1 MGKETCQEGKM
12 KAHIFYQTAV
22 PRYLRRTGLFKAA
35 LVKGLKHFAR
45 KNLEV
50 NVIFVSEEEILR
62 VNKTFLNHHYV
73 TDVIS
78 FNHELPPVLPP
89 GEPWAFGDIFVCYSV
104 AHKNAAQFGHTILQ
118 EMMMY
123 VTHGALHLSG
133 MDDHDPN
140 DRAEMDRQ
148 AEKII
153 ATVLKTT
160 K

>member
-1 MGKETCQEGKM
+1 MIS
-12 KAHIFYQTAV
+12 HIFYNTDI
-22 PRYLRRTGLFKAA
+22 PKYLRKTGIFKAC
-35 LVKGLKHFAR
+35 LERGLKQFA
-45 KNLEV
+45 KQNIEV
-50 NVIFVSEEEILR
+50 NIIFVDETEILR
-62 VNKTFLNHHYV
+62 VNEEFLDHHYI

-78 FNHELPPVLPP
+78 FNNERPPFDT
-89 GEPWAFGDIFVCYSV
+89 GEPWEFGDIFVCYHV
-104 AHKNAAQFGHTILQ
+104 ARQNAKTFGHTALQ

-133 MDDHDPN
+133 MDDHAPE

-153 ATVLKTT
+153 SAVLK

>member
-1 MGKETCQEGKM
+1 MGQKTYRNNQM
-12 KAHIFYQTAV
+12 ISHIFYNTDI
-22 PRYLRRTGLFKAA
+22 PKYLRKTGIFKAC
-35 LVKGLKHFAR
+35 LERGLKQFA
-45 KNLEV
+45 KQNIEV
-50 NVIFVSEEEILR
+50 NVIFVDETEILR
-62 VNKTFLNHHYV
+62 VNEEFLDHHYI

-78 FNHELPPVLPP
+78 FNNERPPFDT
-89 GEPWAFGDIFVCYSV
+89 GEPWEFGDIFVCYQV
-104 AHKNAAQFGHTILQ
+104 ARQNAKTFGHTALQ

-133 MDDHDPN
+133 MDDHAPE

-153 ATVLKTT
+153 SAVLK

>member
-1 MGKETCQEGKM
+1 MIS
-12 KAHIFYQTAV
+12 HIFYNTDI
-22 PRYLRRTGLFKAA
+22 PKYLRKTGIFKAC
-35 LVKGLKHFAR
+35 LERGLKHFA
-45 KNLEV
+45 KQNIEV
-50 NVIFVSEEEILR
+50 NVIFVDEKEILR
-62 VNKTFLNHHYV
+62 VNKEFLDHHYI

-78 FNHELPPVLPP
+78 FNNERPPVDTE
-89 GEPWAFGDIFVCYSV
+89 EPWEFGDIFVCYQV
-104 AHKNAAQFGHTILQ
+104 ARQNAKNFGHTALQ

-133 MDDHDPN
+133 MDDHAPE

-153 ATVLKTT
+153 SAVLK

>member
-1 MGKETCQEGKM
+1 MI
-12 KAHIFYQTAV
+12 ARIFYNTSV
-22 PRYLRRTGLFKAA
+22 PRYLHRTRLFQQA
-35 LVKGLKHFAR
+35 LQKGLKNFAR
-45 KNLEV
+45 QNIEV
-50 NVIFVSEEEILR
+50 NVIFVGEKEIHR
-62 VNKTFLNHHYV
+62 VNKTFLGHDYV

-78 FNHELPPVLPP
+78 FNHARPPVLPP
-89 GEPWAFGDIFVCYSV
+89 GEPWAFGDIFVCYQV
-104 AHKNAAQFGHTILQ
+104 ARKNAKRFNHTFLQ

-133 MDDHDPN
+133 MDDHDPH

-153 ATVLKTT
+153 ATVLK

>member
-1 MGKETCQEGKM
+1 MLANIIYNTN
-12 KAHIFYQTAV
+12 V
-22 PRYLRRTGLFKAA
+22 PKYLRRTGFFKCA
-35 LVKGLKHFAR
+35 LAKGLKTFAR
-45 KNLEV
+45 KNIEV
-50 NVIFVSEEEILR
+50 NVIFVDEKEILR
-62 VNKTFLNHHYV
+62 VNQAFLGHNYV

-78 FNHELPPVLPP
+78 FNHAKPPFDT

-104 AHKNAAQFGHTILQ
+104 ARKNAPAFHHTILQ

-133 MDDHDPN
+133 MDDHSPS

-153 ATVLKTT
+153 AQVLK
-160 K
+160 

>member
-1 MGKETCQEGKM
+1 MN
-12 KAHIFYQTAV
+12 AHIFYQTDV
-22 PRYLRRTGLFKAA
+22 PRYLRRTGLFKQA
-35 LVKGLKHFAR
+35 LQKGLKNFAR
-45 KNLEV
+45 QNMEV
-50 NVIFVSEEEILR
+50 NVIFVDEKEILR
-62 VNKTFLNHHYV
+62 VNKEFLGHNYV

-78 FNHELPPVLPP
+78 FNHARPPVLPP
-89 GEPWAFGDIFVCYSV
+89 GEPWAFGDIFVCYQV
-104 AHKNAAQFGHTILQ
+104 ARKNAKNFNHTILQ

-133 MDDHDPN
+133 MDDHAPQ

-153 ATVLKTT
+153 VAILK

>member
-1 MGKETCQEGKM
+1 MQ
-12 KAHIFYQTAV
+12 AHIFYQTDV
-22 PRYLRRTGLFKAA
+22 PRYLRRTGVFKAA
-35 LVKGLKHFAR
+35 LQKGLKHFAR
-45 KNLEV
+45 QPIEV
-50 NVIFVSEEEILR
+50 NVIFVDEKEILR
-62 VNKTFLNHHYV
+62 VNKEFLGHRYV

-78 FNHELPPVLPP
+78 FNHARPPVLPP
-89 GEPWAFGDIFVCYSV
+89 DEPWAFGDIFVCYPV
-104 AHKNAAQFGHTILQ
+104 ARQNAPKFNHTILQ

-133 MDDHDPN
+133 MDDHAPQ

-153 ATVLKTT
+153 AGVLK

>member
-1 MGKETCQEGKM
+1 MIS
-12 KAHIFYQTAV
+12 HIFYNTDI
-22 PRYLRRTGLFKAA
+22 PKYLRKTGIFKAC
-35 LVKGLKHFAR
+35 LERGLKQFA
-45 KNLEV
+45 KQNIEV
-50 NVIFVSEEEILR
+50 NVIFVDETEILR
-62 VNKTFLNHHYV
+62 VNEDFLDHHYI

-78 FNHELPPVLPP
+78 FNNERPPFDT
-89 GEPWAFGDIFVCYSV
+89 GEPWEFGDIFVCYQV
-104 AHKNAAQFGHTILQ
+104 ARQNAKNFGHTALQ

-133 MDDHDPN
+133 MDDHAPE

-153 ATVLKTT
+153 SAVLK

>member
-1 MGKETCQEGKM
+1 MIS
-12 KAHIFYQTAV
+12 HIFYNTDI
-22 PRYLRRTGLFKAA
+22 PKHLRKTGIFKAC
-35 LVKGLKHFAR
+35 LERGLKHFA
-45 KNLEV
+45 KQNIEV
-50 NVIFVSEEEILR
+50 NVIFVDEKEILR
-62 VNKTFLNHHYV
+62 VNKEFLDHHYI

-78 FNHELPPVLPP
+78 FNNERPPFDT
-89 GEPWAFGDIFVCYSV
+89 GEPWAFGDIFVCYQV
-104 AHKNAAQFGHTILQ
+104 ARQNAKNFGHTALQ

-133 MDDHDPN
+133 MDDHEPE

-153 ATVLKTT
+153 SAVLK

>member
-1 MGKETCQEGKM
+1 MIS
-12 KAHIFYQTAV
+12 HIFYNTDI
-22 PRYLRRTGLFKAA
+22 PKYLRKTGIFKAC
-35 LVKGLKHFAR
+35 LERGLKQFA
-45 KNLEV
+45 KQNIEV
-50 NVIFVSEEEILR
+50 NVIFVDETEILH
-62 VNKTFLNHHYV
+62 VNEEFLDHHYI

-78 FNHELPPVLPP
+78 FNNERPPFDT
-89 GEPWAFGDIFVCYSV
+89 GEPWEFGDIFVCYQV
-104 AHKNAAQFGHTILQ
+104 ARQNAKNFGHTALQ

-133 MDDHDPN
+133 MDDHAPE

-153 ATVLKTT
+153 SAVLK